1 MSTLLITGHTGFV
14 GRSLVG
20 RVASEHGD
28 RWTIATLGEHQD
40 VRDPRLGERLAE
52 IRADALIHLAAR
64 TSVAESFR
72 DPDGYFDVNFN
83 GTLNLLRALKATDFR
98 GRFVYVGSGE
108 CYGAIDDVHLPVDEQ
123 QPLRP
128 RSPYAVSKVAAEALC
143 FQWSQTEG
151 LDAIIA
157 RPFNHIGPDQDGR
170 FVVPS
175 LVKQVCAIREG
186 RSPNEIVAGN
196 LDVTRDLSDVRDVID
211 AYVALL
217 ERGRTG
223 HVYNVGSGREVRIR
237 DVLDRLLDLANVKAR
252 IVTDPR
258 RLRRDEQLRMR
269 ADVTKIGSH
278 TGWASRIP
286 LNESLRDILASWT
299 DRPCA

>member
-1 MSTLLITGHTGFV
+1 M
-14 GRSLVG
+14 
-20 RVASEHGD
+20 
-28 RWTIATLGEHQD
+28 
-40 VRDPRLGERLAE
+40 
-52 IRADALIHLAAR
+52 
-64 TSVAESFR
+64 
-72 DPDGYFDVNFN
+72 
-83 GTLNLLRALKATDFR
+83 
-98 GRFVYVGSGE
+98 
-108 CYGAIDDVHLPVDEQ
+108 
-123 QPLRP
+123 
-128 RSPYAVSKVAAEALC
+128 SKVAAEALC

-237 DVLDRLLDLANVKAR
+237 DVL
-252 IVTDPR
+252 VTDPR